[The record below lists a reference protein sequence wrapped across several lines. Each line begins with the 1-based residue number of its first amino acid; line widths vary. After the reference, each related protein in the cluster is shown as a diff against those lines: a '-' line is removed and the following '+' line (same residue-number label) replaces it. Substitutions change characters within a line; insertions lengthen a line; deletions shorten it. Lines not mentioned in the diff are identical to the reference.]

1 MTVQQTS
8 AGLSELSQNLSSV
21 TQNVNILSN
30 AVQQLSQLADAGGF
44 QKYQQTLLDLT
55 RSLGTTRGEMD
66 SVAKSI
72 DNLAKSTQ
80 YYSKSTLAEMVANFQ
95 KGTTALSSY
104 RAEHEKLAAA
114 MAGTFKQGADRYAAS
129 LAELAKTMPDLT
141 RKINSGAKDFSTFN
155 DILRKGGVD
164 ALVAY
169 KAAIGDL
176 NSEMKKLDKSTD
188 ILSKL
193 KKEAADLQ
201 MNVGDVVSNNLG
213 VAGVGA
219 AGYFLGNKLGGA
231 GGALL
236 SRGLPGVAGL
246 ALGKELSNSS
256 DYGSAGQYVG
266 NIAQIAGAGSLG
278 SLLGPLGTTLLGS
291 YGASLGPLGIAGG
304 VAVGSAL
311 SIRNSISRHLDE
323 GGSLSDLFTRSHI
336 SRMGVQTAKDV
347 NAEQERIRVQ
357 GLDNEFGSWAAN
369 NVRGSFKGTINSS
382 DYYANESQALL
393 TEAAGREKFIAD
405 IRAREAAGG
414 TISGAERDYM
424 NKAQKDQLTFY
435 GLAQQTAAKSTAGAM
450 SSYTSA
456 GADISYLLATNPGGI
471 SKAQGESFAGS
482 GTDVIRRLQAE
493 LAIAQKDNSVEGQ
506 QNQARITSQLRQM
519 QLAQGNRSTI
529 YEQGQLQN
537 AGLNIAQ
544 LGITQ
549 QTAQFGGASYSVLNQ
564 NSQAIAAEYDKVAEM
579 SKLEAKKLQDLG
591 LEVEAR
597 NKLREAAQAE
607 LAADKARAESAQR
620 TLQLQQ
626 FATSLRIEA
635 RGLTTKGTGLYS
647 QSANIDDQIKQL
659 IDEKYTAGTTSE
671 RRASIDKEI
680 SSLQQQQKFN
690 STQLMLGQTE
700 QTGIELQ
707 GRFSAVGSLG
717 AYEQSSILKNR
728 IDYLQQELE
737 LQKQLDPLQRR
748 KIAFEK
754 ERTETELKISQI
766 QEKLQTTT
774 FQQGI
779 NDINLQAAQITRNP
793 FIASKFV
800 KQGIELSKERLGGLN
815 EQLAE
820 AQKSGNQTAVQ
831 SLQTQIAQEQ
841 LKVLQSIDFQRRS
854 FAEQFTATSFGMAQG
869 SYLFSGQP
877 SQYSVLGSGYYEG
890 ISANGPKDGTY
901 QTQIAQMFGE
911 GADERTPI
919 EHLFNTIING
929 VNFKDG
935 ATFKINLEGWDGQSP
950 LNAVKVPTP

>member
-1 MTVQQTS
+1 LSIQQTS
-8 AGLSELSQNLSSV
+8 A
-21 TQNVNILSN
+21 
-30 AVQQLSQLADAGGF
+30 QLAALGQTLSTTTLGVDLLANSISKLEDLTNAGGF
-44 QKYQQTLLDLT
+44 LKYQQTLLDLNRNLTVT
-55 RSLGTTRGEMD
+55 RSELD
-66 SVAKSI
+66 LVAKSI
-72 DNLAKSTQ
+72 DSLSKSTQ
-80 YYSKSTLAEMVANFQ
+80 YYSKSTLTEMVANFS
-95 KGTTALSSY
+95 KGTSALSAY
-104 RAEHEKLAAA
+104 RAEHEKLTAALT
-114 MAGTFKQGADRYAAS
+114 GTFKQGADRYAAS

-155 DILRKGGVD
+155 EILRKGGVE

-176 NSEMKKLDKSTD
+176 NSEVKKLDNASDT
-188 ILSKL
+188 LSKFKKQSEDL
-193 KKEAADLQ
+193 KFSLGNAIGGNLEATSLL
-201 MNVGDVVSNNLG
+201 GGLG
-213 VAGVGA
+213 VAGGIANYVSGGTGKVGA
-219 AGYFLGNKLGGA
+219 FGSIASRVGPGVLAGVIGSKMREGAEANSLTDYAGRFATVGGYTLAGSAFGPIGTA
-231 GGALL
+231 GGALF
-236 SRGLPGVAGL
+236 GM
-246 ALGKELSNSS
+246 GKTIWDTVKEEQ
-256 DYGSAGQYVG
+256 AEKRK
-266 NIAQIAGAGSLG
+266 
-278 SLLGPLGTTLLGS
+278 
-291 YGASLGPLGIAGG
+291 
-304 VAVGSAL
+304 
-311 SIRNSISRHLDE
+311 IRQNTNDE
-323 GGSLSDLFTRSHI
+323 I
-336 SRMGVQTAKDV
+336 Q
-347 NAEQERIRVQ
+347 RIYQQ
-357 GLDNEFGSWAAN
+357 GLENEFGSFAAN
-369 NVRGSFKGTINSS
+369 TIRGSFTGEVNST
-382 DYYANESQALL
+382 DYYANEAKAFSTEASGRGRLVNALRGKSSL
-393 TEAAGREKFIAD
+393 TEQ
-405 IRAREAAGG
+405 
-414 TISGAERDYM
+414 ERDIL
-424 NKAQKDQLTFY
+424 NKAQMDQLKLY
-435 GLAQQTAAKSTAGAM
+435 LASQESASYSTAGAQAQFGLT
-450 SSYTSA
+450 SSSV
-456 GADISYLLATNPGGI
+456 GFSLATNPGAVTRQQSVGLA
-471 SKAQGESFAGS
+471 SS
-482 GTDVIRRLQAE
+482 GQKLITALEAE
-493 LAIAQKDNSVEGQ
+493 FSIAQQDNSVQGQ
-506 QNQARITSQLRQM
+506 QNQARIIGQLMAAKKQ
-519 QLAQGNRSTI
+519 QGGNATA
-529 YEQGQLQN
+529 YEQGQISS
-537 AGLNIAQ
+537 AGLNISQ

-564 NSQAIAAEYDKVAEM
+564 NSQAIAAEYDRVAEM

-591 LEVEAR
+591 LEVDAR
-597 NKLREAAQAE
+597 NKLKEAAEAE